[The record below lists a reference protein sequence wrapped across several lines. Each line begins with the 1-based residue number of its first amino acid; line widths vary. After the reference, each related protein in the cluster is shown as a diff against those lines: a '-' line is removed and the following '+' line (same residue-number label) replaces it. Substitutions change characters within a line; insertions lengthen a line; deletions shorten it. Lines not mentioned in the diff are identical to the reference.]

1 MKKVLFIVLF
11 FIFLSA
17 FAFAD
22 ISPAINEVYS
32 LKYGFYPEKVR
43 IVFDCKDTP
52 NYEIY
57 LSGNQKE
64 IVIDFF
70 NSKISPEFKLEQLK
84 YDFLLSDI
92 DCNIINFLRIQF
104 KIKLK
109 YKITQANIEKLV
121 LKEPHRFSVDISRE
135 YTLTNE
141 FKVTKNISL
150 TQKLIIGKKDKLLIN
165 ELLID
170 KNSNDVS
177 FKAVL
182 ANNNI
187 KSREKLSS
195 MAQREGAVAAINGG
209 YFAKEGGPLGLII
222 IDGKIMYENIKKRP
236 PRTCFGITQ
245 DKKFIFDRVYTQ
257 DNKISTKDGTN
268 WDNIVYAI
276 GAGPRLI
283 KNGEIY
289 VNTEEEELAQNGN
302 NITKKAGR
310 SALAVTSGDKLL
322 LMTVSGYTG
331 NEGQGICLNPLADR
345 LQNLGA
351 VDAVNLDGGGSTAMY
366 LQNNIISAPPEG
378 KNNFERKLADGFLVF
393 DTSPNLMP
401 HKIRLEIKP
410 AEIIAD
416 GVSEIGVDAFVYKQ
430 DGNPV
435 PDGTPVFFITCAGKI
450 SVEAKTANGIAC
462 AYLKVGRNT
471 GFQKITAHSG
481 IIDTGI
487 NVLFKADKPVF
498 LFTNII
504 KNNNENKKYR
514 LEVLVTDK
522 YYNPI
527 ENKELSFKIESKK
540 GDGSIFFDERKNR
553 TVPFFTD
560 KYGVARI
567 DIDAD
572 SSSLDKIK
580 VTIKSGGL
588 EDVTLEI

>member
-1 MKKVLFIVLF
+1 MKKLAVILF
-11 FIFLSA
+11 FIFLTT

-22 ISPAINEVYS
+22 SSPIALPENEIYS
-32 LKYGFYPEKVR
+32 LKYGLYPEKVR
-43 IVFDCKDTP
+43 IVFDFKDAP

-57 LSGNQKE
+57 LSENQKE

-70 NSKISPEFKLEQLK
+70 NSQLSTDFRPEQLK
-84 YDFLLSDI
+84 YDFMLSDI
-92 DCNIINFLRIQF
+92 DYNIINFRQIQL

-121 LKEPHRFSVDISRE
+121 LKSPHRLSIDIFRE

-170 KNSNDVS
+170 KNSKDVS
-177 FKAVL
+177 FKVKL
-182 ANNNI
+182 ANNDI

-195 MAQREGAVAAINGG
+195 MAQKEGALAAINGG

-222 IDGKIMYENIKKRP
+222 IDGKIMYENVKKRP
-236 PRTCFGITQ
+236 PRTCFGMTQ
-245 DKKFIFDRVYTQ
+245 DKKFIFDRVYAQ
-257 DNKISTKDGTN
+257 DNSISTKDGTN
-268 WDNIVYAI
+268 WNNIVYAI

-289 VNTEEEELAQNGN
+289 VNAEEEELAQNGN

-331 NEGQGICLNPLADR
+331 NEGQGICLDPLAGR
-345 LQNLGA
+345 LQKLGA
-351 VDAVNLDGGGSTAMY
+351 VEAMNLDGGGSTAMY
-366 LQNNIISAPPEG
+366 LQNDIISTPPEA
-378 KNNFERKLADGFLVF
+378 KNDFERKVADGFLVF
-393 DTSPNLMP
+393 DVTENLMP
-401 HKIRLEIKP
+401 YKIRLEVKP
-410 AEIIAD
+410 TEIIAD
-416 GVSEIGVDAFVYKQ
+416 GVSEIGVSAFVFTEN
-430 DGNPV
+430 GNLV
-435 PDGTPVFFITCAGKI
+435 PDGTPVFFTTCAGKI
-450 SVEAKTANGIAC
+450 SVEAKTANGVAC

-471 GFQKITAHSG
+471 GYSKITAKSG
-481 IIDTGI
+481 IIDANI
-487 NVLFKADKPVF
+487 NVLFKPDKPAF

-504 KNNNENKKYR
+504 KDTDDNKKYR

-527 ENKELSFKIESKK
+527 ENKELSFKIENS
-540 GDGSIFFDERKNR
+540 GNAMA
-553 TVPFFTD
+553 TTD
-560 KYGVARI
+560 KNGVARI
-567 DIDAD
+567 DIDA
-572 SSSLDKIK
+572 SASTDKIK
-580 VTIKSGGL
+580 VTIKSDGL
-588 EDVTLEI
+588 DPIELNMY